1 MLSYIRNP
9 KPLLLH
15 EAHLRYN
22 YCVSF
27 CLISFAGSALFAPP
41 ARPSRAARLGQ
52 SNINNLHRSRY
63 QLWSLLDNRKGVQQ
77 MTKTYSETI
86 NVKRIVLLKALN
98 CSSSGM
104 PKYRIIAEVDDGSFM
119 ELETATNSIIAY
131 EVTNRRYK
139 ENLVISFHVTKSGKC
154 IIDEI
159 SNELNLRSA

>member
-1 MLSYIRNP
+1 
-9 KPLLLH
+9 
-15 EAHLRYN
+15 
-22 YCVSF
+22 
-27 CLISFAGSALFAPP
+27 
-41 ARPSRAARLGQ
+41 
-52 SNINNLHRSRY
+52 
-63 QLWSLLDNRKGVQQ
+63 

-131 EVTNRRYK
+131 EVTNHRDK

>member
-1 MLSYIRNP
+1 
-9 KPLLLH
+9 
-15 EAHLRYN
+15 
-22 YCVSF
+22 
-27 CLISFAGSALFAPP
+27 
-41 ARPSRAARLGQ
+41 
-52 SNINNLHRSRY
+52 
-63 QLWSLLDNRKGVQQ
+63 

-104 PKYRIIAEVDDGSFM
+104 PKYRIIAEVDDGSFI

-139 ENLVISFHVTKSGKC
+139 ENLVISFHVTKLGKC